1 MLRTPGSKPRLP
13 STHMTGMHAL
23 LTEKLHQQ
31 KSTSWNRGQKSLLQS
46 GGEELFLVPAVAI
59 WKDKDRTT
67 EFGF

>member
-1 MLRTPGSKPRLP
+1 
-13 STHMTGMHAL
+13 MTGMHAL

-46 GGEELFLVPAVAI
+46 GGEELVLVPAVAI